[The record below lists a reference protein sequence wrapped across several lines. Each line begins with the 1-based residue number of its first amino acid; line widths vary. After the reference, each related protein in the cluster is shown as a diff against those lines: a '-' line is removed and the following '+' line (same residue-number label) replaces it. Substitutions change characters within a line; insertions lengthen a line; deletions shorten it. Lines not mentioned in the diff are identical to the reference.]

1 MCGITGVY
9 QVDGSPVSQ
18 ETLAAM
24 MGIIAHRG
32 PDDQGSYVKDGI
44 GLGMRR
50 LSIIDLEGG
59 RQPIT
64 NEDGKV
70 VTVFNGEIYNYREL
84 RSELSGRGHKF
95 ASASDTEVIVHLYEE
110 FGDECVQRLRGMFAF
125 AVWDNERRRLLIAR
139 DRLGIKP
146 LYYTESRGRLIFAS
160 EIKAILQ
167 HPNIEARLDLQGLSG
182 YLSLKYV
189 PSPATMFRGIRSL
202 PPGHTLVCDT
212 YGTTTVRP
220 YWDLSFAQNHTGK
233 HSEAEYAE
241 QLEALLKEAVRIHLV
256 SDVPFGAFLS
266 GGLDSSTIVALM
278 SQLLGDPVK
287 TFSVGFEG
295 DGAAF
300 SELPYARM
308 VADCY
313 GTDHHELIIE
323 PRHLITLAEK
333 VIWHLDQPIADDACI
348 ANFMVAELASRHV
361 KMVLTGEGGDEL
373 FAGYARYSGER
384 LSPLFRYA
392 RPTAK
397 SLAIAASARI
407 PGLRGPKLA
416 LYALCQAD
424 EAKRLANW
432 FPLFNCDMKASLLND
447 EVKATLNGASAA
459 DGIFAEHLSRTD
471 ARDPLSRMLYVDTK
485 LWLADDLLARGDK
498 TSMAASLEARVP
510 LLDHKLVEFAASLP
524 PHLKIRRLTRKY
536 LLKQVSRAWLPAKI
550 VDRKKKGFPMPFSV
564 WFRKEARSF
573 VHDILSS
580 DRVRRRGLFNP
591 VFVERLLH
599 QHDTGFADHG
609 TLLWSLLSVELW
621 HRLFIDSKFAS
632 RSLEPASAVAVSNG
646 TERQAVQSL

>member
-9 QVDGSPVSQ
+9 QERGEPVAF

-24 MGIIAHRG
+24 MGIIGHRG
-32 PDDQGSYVKDGI
+32 PDDEGSYVEDGI

-59 RQPIT
+59 KQPIA

-125 AVWDNERRRLLIAR
+125 AVWDSRRRRLLIAR

-146 LYYTESRGRLIFAS
+146 LYYTESKGRLIFAS

-167 HPNIEARLDLQGLSG
+167 HPDIQARLDLQGLSG

-189 PSPATMFRGIRSL
+189 PSPATMFEGIRSL
-202 PPGHTLVCDT
+202 PPGHRLICDT
-212 YGTTTVRP
+212 HGTTVKP

-233 HSEAEYAE
+233 HSEAEYTE
-241 QLEALLKEAVRIHLV
+241 QLEALLKETVRIHLV

-278 SQLLGDPVK
+278 SQFLNDPVK

-295 DGAAF
+295 NGAAY

-308 VADCY
+308 VASRY
-313 GTDHHELIIE
+313 RTDHHEVIIE
-323 PRHLITLAEK
+323 PRHLINLAEK

-392 RPTAK
+392 TPAGK
-397 SLAIAASARI
+397 FLALAASRRI
-407 PGLRGPKLA
+407 PGLRRPKLA

-432 FPLFNCDMKASLLND
+432 FPLFNCGMKASLLDD
-447 EVKATLNGASAA
+447 EVKATLNGTSA
-459 DGIFAEHLSRTD
+459 DDIFADHLSRTD
-471 ARDPLSRMLYVDTK
+471 GRDPLSRMLYVDTK

-524 PHLKIRRLTRKY
+524 PQLKIRRFTRKY
-536 LLKQVSRAWLPAKI
+536 LLREVSRALLPAEI
-550 VDRKKKGFPMPFSV
+550 VNRKKKGFPMPFAV
-564 WFRKEARSF
+564 WFRKDARSF
-573 VHDILSS
+573 LHDILSPAT
-580 DRVRRRGLFNP
+580 VRRRGLFNP
-591 VFVERLLH
+591 AYVESLLH

-621 HRLFIDSKFAS
+621 HRLFIDSKFGS
-632 RSLEPASAVAVSNG
+632 RSLERAIAPAVSNRI
-646 TERQAVQSL
+646 ERQAVRSV

>member
-9 QVDGSPVSQ
+9 QNGGEPVAH

-24 MGIIAHRG
+24 MGVIGHRG
-32 PDDQGSYVKDGI
+32 PDDEGSYIEDGI

-59 RQPIT
+59 KQPIA
-64 NEDGKV
+64 NEDGSV
-70 VTVFNGEIYNYREL
+70 ITVFNGEIYNYREL

-125 AVWDNERRRLLIAR
+125 ALWDSRRRRLLIAR

-146 LYYTESRGRLIFAS
+146 LYYAESRGRLVFAS
-160 EIKAILQ
+160 EVKAILQ
-167 HPNIEARLDLQGLSG
+167 HPSIEARLDIQGLSG

-189 PSPATMFRGIRSL
+189 PSPSTMFEGIRSL
-202 PPGHTLVCDT
+202 PPGHRLICDT
-212 YGTTTVRP
+212 RGTTVKR
-220 YWDLSFAQNHTGK
+220 YWDLSFAQNHTEK

-241 QLEALLKEAVRIHLV
+241 QLEALLKETVRIHLV

-278 SQLLGDPVK
+278 SQFLGDPVK

-295 DGAAF
+295 DGAPY

-308 VADCY
+308 VANRY
-313 GTDHHELIIE
+313 RTDHHEVIIE
-323 PRHLITLAEK
+323 PRHLINLAEK

-348 ANFMVAELASRHV
+348 ANFMVAELAARHV

-392 RPTAK
+392 TPAAK
-397 SLAIAASARI
+397 SLAIAASMRI
-407 PGLRGPKLA
+407 PGLRRPKLA

-447 EVKATLNGASAA
+447 EVKEALNGASA
-459 DGIFAEHLSRTD
+459 DDIFAEHLGRTD

-524 PHLKIRRLTRKY
+524 PHLKIRGLTRKY
-536 LLKQVSRAWLPAKI
+536 LLKQVSRSWLPAEI

-564 WFRKEARSF
+564 WFRKDARSF
-573 VHDILSS
+573 VHDILSP
-580 DRVRRRGLFNP
+580 DTVRRRGLFNP
-591 VFVERLLH
+591 AYVESLLH

-621 HRLFIDSKFAS
+621 HRLFIDSQTRNRQPGPFVPTPFTEQIERKETL
-632 RSLEPASAVAVSNG
+632 SL
-646 TERQAVQSL
+646 

>member
-1 MCGITGVY
+1 
-9 QVDGSPVSQ
+9 
-18 ETLAAM
+18 M
-24 MGIIAHRG
+24 MSSILHRG
-32 PDDQGSYVKDGI
+32 PDDERSYVKDGI

-50 LSIIDLEGG
+50 LSIIDLDGG
-59 RQPIT
+59 KQPIA
-64 NEDGKV
+64 NEDGSI

-84 RSELSGRGHKF
+84 RSELKGLGHKF

-110 FGDECVQRLRGMFAF
+110 FGDACVEKLRGMFAF
-125 AVWDNERRRLLIAR
+125 AVWDSSRRRLLIAR

-146 LYYTESRGRLIFAS
+146 LYYTESKGRLIFAS

-167 HPNIEARLDLQGLSG
+167 HPDVEARLDLQGLSG

-189 PSPATMFRGIRSL
+189 PSPNTMFEGIRSL
-202 PPGHTLVCDT
+202 PPGHTLVRDAR
-212 YGTTTVRP
+212 GTTIKR
-220 YWDLSFAQNHTGK
+220 YWDLSFAQNHIGK

-241 QLEALLKEAVRIHLV
+241 QLEVLLREAVRVHLV

-278 SQLLGDPVK
+278 SQFLGDQVK

-295 DGAAF
+295 DGAAY

-308 VADCY
+308 VADRY
-313 GTDHHELIIE
+313 RTDHHEIIIE
-323 PRHLITLAEK
+323 PRHLIDLADK

-392 RPTAK
+392 TPAGR
-397 SLAIAASARI
+397 SLAISASARI
-407 PGLRGPKLA
+407 PGLRRPKLA

-432 FPLFNCDMKASLLND
+432 FPLFNCDMKAALLDD
-447 EVKATLNGASAA
+447 EVKASLNGASADA
-459 DGIFAEHLSRTD
+459 IFADHLSRTD

-498 TSMAASLEARVP
+498 TSMAASVEARVP

-524 PHLKIRRLTRKY
+524 SHFKIRRLTRKY
-536 LLKQVSRAWLPAKI
+536 LLKQVSRAWLPGEI
-550 VDRKKKGFPMPFSV
+550 IDRKKKGFPMPFSV
-564 WFRKEARSF
+564 WFRKDARSF

-591 VFVERLLH
+591 LFVEKLLH

-621 HRLFIDSKFAS
+621 HRLFIDSQMRIQRPQPVIARAF
-632 RSLEPASAVAVSNG
+632 
-646 TERQAVQSL
+646 TERIERKEALSL